1 MNFINIDKFQ
11 EIWFTIKQN
20 KLRTFF
26 TAFGVFWGIFMLVVM
41 LGAGQGLQNGVN
53 QGMGDMATN
62 SMFMWGNRTTQPY
75 KGFPRGRR
83 VRFNNDDTKAL
94 INQLPEIQYIAP
106 RLQVFSTQGQNNV
119 VRKERTAAYSIQ
131 GDYPDYNLIDPSNI
145 LQGRFINQNDIR
157 EKRKVVVIG
166 TRVFDEM
173 FDADENPIGE
183 YLKIRGVYFRVVG
196 VCSSKKNDQ
205 QAEQENQQIFMPFTT
220 MQSTYN
226 MGNRVGWYSIT
237 AKEGYSAAEVLDK
250 AMLIMAQ
257 RHSIAPDDKRA
268 FGYFN
273 VEEEFKKM
281 STLFTGI
288 NGLIWIVG
296 IGTLMAGVIG
306 VSNIMLIIIKER
318 TKEIGIQRA
327 LGATPWQIRK
337 QIVIESVLLTAVA
350 GYIGLVCGVGI
361 LELINYVLLQAG
373 ANTDMFTRPEVDF
386 NKASLALVIL
396 VISGAVAGLIPANR
410 AVSIKPIDALRDE

>member
-1 MNFINIDKFQ
+1 MNLLNIDKFQ

-41 LGAGQGLQNGVN
+41 LGAGQGLQNGVK
-53 QGMGDMATN
+53 QGMGDMSTN

-94 INQLPEIQYIAP
+94 IDQIPEIEYIAP
-106 RLQVFSTQGQNNV
+106 RIQVFSTQGQNNV

-145 LQGRFINQNDIR
+145 LKGRFINQNDIL
-157 EKRKVVVIG
+157 EKRKVIVIG
-166 TRVFDEM
+166 SRVLEEM
-173 FDADENPIGE
+173 FDTHEEAIGD

-196 VCSSKKNDQ
+196 ICSSKKNDQ
-205 QAEQENQQIFMPFTT
+205 QAERENQQIFMPFTT

-226 MGNRVGWYSIT
+226 MGDRVGWYSIT
-237 AKEGYSAAEVLDK
+237 AKKGYSAAEILDK

-257 RHSIAPDDKRA
+257 RHSISPTDKRA

-281 STLFTGI
+281 SSLFIGI
-288 NGLIWIVG
+288 NALIWIVG

-306 VSNIMLIIIKER
+306 VSNIMLIIVKER

-337 QIVIESVLLTAVA
+337 QIVIESIMLTAFA
-350 GYIGLVCGVGI
+350 GYFGLVIGVGV
-361 LELINYVLLQAG
+361 LELINYIMIQAG
-373 ANTDMFTRPEVDF
+373 ANTEMFLHPEVDF
-386 NKASLALVIL
+386 QKASLALVIL
-396 VISGAVAGLIPANR
+396 VISGAFAGLIPANR
-410 AVSIKPIDALRDE
+410 AVRIKPIDALRDE